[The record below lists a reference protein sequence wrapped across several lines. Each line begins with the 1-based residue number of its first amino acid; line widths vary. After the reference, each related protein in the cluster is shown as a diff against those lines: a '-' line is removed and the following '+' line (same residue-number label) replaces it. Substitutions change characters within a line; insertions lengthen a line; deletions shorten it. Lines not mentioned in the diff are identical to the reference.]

1 MNIREEEI
9 RRSHETH
16 AIVSGVNRSFKA
28 ICAMKKLAKAVPY
41 ELRGLYRDWLISTYG
56 YLPEDIPWAEKS
68 ADIPRGA
75 YVKPG
80 LKFPAPH
87 GSLWSEMCGT
97 FRSRQRQRS
106 FDQDAFCAWLEER
119 ALAYEF
125 GEQAVAL
132 RAAADPRKKFI
143 KKAIAA
149 RDKQARDA
157 AEGKPY
163 LPKTLPEAFGL
174 PDAGKWVESS
184 EAEKSG
190 LTDNQVVAHGYT
202 LDQLKDLGVPVDPK
216 LGRVKPIGMSVV
228 LSHK

>member
-1 MNIREEEI
+1 
-9 RRSHETH
+9 
-16 AIVSGVNRSFKA
+16 
-28 ICAMKKLAKAVPY
+28 
-41 ELRGLYRDWLISTYG
+41 
-56 YLPEDIPWAEKS
+56 
-68 ADIPRGA
+68 
-75 YVKPG
+75 
-80 LKFPAPH
+80 
-87 GSLWSEMCGT
+87 MCGT
-97 FRSRQRQRS
+97 FRSKQRQRS

-157 AEGKPY
+157 AEGKPH

-174 PDAGKWVESS
+174 PDAEKWVESS
-184 EAEKSG
+184 EAEMGG
-190 LTDNQVVAHGYT
+190 LTDNNVVEHGYT

-228 LSHK
+228 LSHKYIDGILARYKTRFAVAGHSGNLQKGVHFDETFAASPNQHTSRILNALLVQQRWSRLSFDIAQAYSTRG